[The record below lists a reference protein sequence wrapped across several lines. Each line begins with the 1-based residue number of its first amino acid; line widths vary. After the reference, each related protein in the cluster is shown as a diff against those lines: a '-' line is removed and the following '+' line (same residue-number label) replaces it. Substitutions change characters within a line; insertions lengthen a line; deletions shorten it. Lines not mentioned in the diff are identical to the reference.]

1 MVKAWKEAK
10 VHADTTAK
18 YESVAR
24 AHGESVSMLSAD
36 WNQLLAAFKQK
47 HGQHLHDTVLPA
59 QQYAEAFEEMLSDG
73 NLRAESLN
81 QVVSVAEQE
90 EQEQNKA
97 EPQRHMSL
105 HLDGQ
110 LSIQTERRF
119 VSSVPTTPEQLRFKY
134 KIRANCWLM
143 GQMRQPGRHLFS
155 DLDRNT
161 FTDFLDVPLSARL
174 VCLGREKGLSIQR
187 SLWAAYND
195 SHHRLE
201 NFLNFLKLG
210 TADHAKNDNRIQQ
223 LQSANRKLEKKVAD
237 LEPAVM
243 SRSPHGKGKKISS
256 QA

>member
-59 QQYAEAFEEMLSDG
+59 QSYAEAFEEMLSDG

-90 EQEQNKA
+90 EQEQKKA

-105 HLDGQ
+105 HLYGQ

-143 GQMRQPGRHLFS
+143 GQMRQPGKHLFFRPGPQHVHR
-155 DLDRNT
+155 LPGRPT
-161 FTDFLDVPLSARL
+161 FGPTGLLGYRERIINPTLAVGSLQRLAPQAREFPEL
-174 VCLGREKGLSIQR
+174 LQAGYCRPRRERQPHPAAPISKPEAREKSRR
-187 SLWAAYND
+187 SRTCGEVQVPPWQ
-195 SHHRLE
+195 
-201 NFLNFLKLG
+201 G
-210 TADHAKNDNRIQQ
+210 
-223 LQSANRKLEKKVAD
+223 
-237 LEPAVM
+237 
-243 SRSPHGKGKKISS
+243 
-256 QA
+256 

>member
-18 YESVAR
+18 YEPVAR

-59 QQYAEAFEEMLSDG
+59 QSFAEAFEEMLSDG

-90 EQEQNKA
+90 EQEQKKA

-119 VSSVPTTPEQLRFKY
+119 VSSVPTTPEQLRF
-134 KIRANCWLM
+134 N
-143 GQMRQPGRHLFS
+143 
-155 DLDRNT
+155 
-161 FTDFLDVPLSARL
+161 
-174 VCLGREKGLSIQR
+174 LGGICFPT
-187 SLWAAYND
+187 W
-195 SHHRLE
+195 
-201 NFLNFLKLG
+201 
-210 TADHAKNDNRIQQ
+210 TAT
-223 LQSANRKLEKKVAD
+223 
-237 LEPAVM
+237 
-243 SRSPHGKGKKISS
+243 RSPTSWTSS
-256 QA
+256 FQRRTSSSLRTSGRIA